1 MQLPYPRNGRRFA
14 RSDSAAGA
22 MNFLGAHNKM
32 ASLMPTVTR
41 LIALQKDC
49 ATTLPA
55 MFHNCHVLN
64 LEMGNLTFAVPN
76 AALASKLKQQLPKL
90 QGELLALG
98 WQVNAIRLKVQVPIP
113 IPPAPVITQRQ
124 LSNQAITSFSTLLR
138 DLGDGGQNADL
149 KAAILALL
157 KSGNRKPESM

>member
-1 MQLPYPRNGRRFA
+1 MQLPYPRSARRLA
-14 RSDSAAGA
+14 RSEQATGA

-49 ATTLPA
+49 AAILPA
-55 MFHNCHVLN
+55 MFHQCHVLN

-90 QGELLALG
+90 QGDLLMLG

-113 IPPAPVITQRQ
+113 PVVAPAIPPRQ
-124 LSNQAITSFSTLLR
+124 LSPKAVEAFSALCE
-138 DLGDGGQNADL
+138 DLGNHAGNASL
-149 KAAILALL
+149 KAAVRALI
-157 KSGNRKPESM
+157 KAGTGT